1 MTRNVIRVAK
11 ATDNDPIKVEK
22 PAAGAILPGHLLLAN
37 SSGQFKVHDGANAG
51 GMVFVADLNMHDS
64 ESTAYAAADT
74 VQAYQP
80 VSGEVYRVRAATGQ
94 ALVKDITPL
103 TSAANGRLDIGTP
116 GTDVIVAYAAETVT
130 TSANDQ
136 LVLVKFQ

>member
-1 MTRNVIRVAK
+1 MPNVIRVAK

-22 PAAGAILPGHLLLAN
+22 PAAESILPGNILLAN
-37 SSGQFKVHDGANAG
+37 SSGQFKKHDGANLG
-51 GMVFVADLNMHDS
+51 GLVFVADLNMLDGLAD
-64 ESTAYAAADT
+64 AYSANDT

-80 VSGEVYRVRAATGQ
+80 VSGETYLVRAATGQ

-103 TSAANGRLDIGTP
+103 TSTGAGRLDIAS
-116 GTDVIVAYAAETVT
+116 GTDVVIAYAAETVT
-130 TSANDQ
+130 TTANDQ

>member
-1 MTRNVIRVAK
+1 MSTNVIRVAK

-22 PAAGAILPGHLLLAN
+22 LAAAAILPGALLLAN
-37 SSGQFKVHDGANAG
+37 SSNQFILHNVANGG
-51 GMVFVADLNMHDS
+51 GMVFIADLNMHDGVA
-64 ESTAYAAADT
+64 TAYASGDT

-80 VSGEVYRVRAATGQ
+80 VSGETYRVRMATGQ
-94 ALVKDITPL
+94 ALVRDVTPL
-103 TSAANGRLDIGTP
+103 TSTGAGRLDIGTP

-136 LVLVKFQ
+136 LALVKFL